1 MHFLQSGVFIAIIAH
16 FLIGLSLLWD
26 KIILKQT
33 NTASVVNFVF
43 WMGAI
48 SIFGCIVGVFGME
61 LPSVG
66 MFLIAL
72 AAGAL
77 DLVATY
83 FYYKALKSGEASQT
97 LAVMGGFTPL
107 ATALLSIPLLKNK
120 VFHGSIIWGFALMV
134 AGGFFMF
141 FSERINVRKLLPL
154 VVMSAGCF
162 GLSNVLQR
170 MAFNAMGFPTGFVFF
185 SIGSFL
191 CAACLL
197 VRKKWRDEIF
207 TSSEKAQPR
216 SKIAYFVNRFLAGVG
231 AFLVAFAIS
240 RAHPA
245 VVAAIAGVR
254 YATIFVGA
262 YLLTQFKP
270 QWLKEVY
277 TGWTLTA
284 KTIATGLVIAGLA
297 ITGAG
302 GRNSGASTTARIVRP
317 GETHW
322 VKLQGRL
329 RHNTFFSSRIICYRF
344 PVHEICQAPTI
355 IRARRN
361 PAPTGRLIMKTGLS
375 I

>member
-1 MHFLQSGVFIAIIAH
+1 MHFLQSGILIAIVAH

-26 KIILKQT
+26 KILLKQA
-33 NTASVVNFVF
+33 NTQSVVNFVF

-48 SIFGCIVGVFGME
+48 SIFGCIVGVFGMK
-61 LPSVG
+61 LPSLG

-77 DLVATY
+77 DLIATY

-107 ATALLSIPLLKNK
+107 ATALLSVPLLSNK
-120 VFHGSIIWGFALMV
+120 ALHGSTIWGFGLMV

-141 FSERINVRKLLPL
+141 FSERINIRKLLPL
-154 VVMSAGCF
+154 VIMSAGCF

-170 MAFNAMGFPTGFVFF
+170 MAFNALGFTTGFVFF

-197 VRKKWRDEIF
+197 IRKKWRAEIF
-207 TSSEKAQPR
+207 TGSEKATPR
-216 SKIAYFVNRFLAGVG
+216 SKTGYFINRFMAGVG

-245 VVAAIAGVR
+245 LVAAISGVR

-262 YLLTQFKP
+262 YLLTKFKP
-270 QWLKEVY
+270 KWLKEVY

-284 KTIATGLVIAGLA
+284 KSIATGLVIAGLA

-302 GRNSGASTTARIVRP
+302 GSGSGAAATAWLFPSVDTCYADLRRP
-317 GETHW
+317 HG
-322 VKLQGRL
+322 VFVAVLA
-329 RHNTFFSSRIICYRF
+329 S
-344 PVHEICQAPTI
+344 
-355 IRARRN
+355 
-361 PAPTGRLIMKTGLS
+361 PTGF
-375 I
+375 